1 MSRKSKAEA
10 AAPVD
15 ETPDPVDGSAVG
27 DAVEDLA
34 HRAHEAGVRVDGA
47 GNIVIP
53 TGEEHEDA
61 EGTIA
66 AIVQRAR
73 FNPDK
78 LIGEVGDFLL
88 SDLRA
93 SRELKPW
100 AQLPEADQ
108 HALIDRAHNQAHEI
122 VRRVIQAVA
131 AKGFSKI
138 DAMLEGGSWK
148 EGEITAKIKA
158 RLTPENLDALAS
170 GSPFV
175 QVVFASLEAFEAPM
189 TAKAEPNQRNF
200 IDFETGEVVERPRA
214 DGARTADF
222 PGPDD
227 EDDGF
232 DDDEEPVFDQTDAGL
247 ATGPAR

>member
-1 MSRKSKAEA
+1 MARKSKAEA
-10 AAPVD
+10 ATPVD
-15 ETPDPVDGSAVG
+15 KTPDPVEGAPESDTAPAQDEAPDDEDEG
-27 DAVEDLA
+27 DET
-34 HRAHEAGVRVDGA
+34 VD
-47 GNIVIP
+47 
-53 TGEEHEDA
+53 
-61 EGTIA
+61 

-108 HALIDRAHNQAHEI
+108 RALIDRAHSQAREI

-189 TAKAEPNQRNF
+189 QAKAEPNQRRLPIEEG
-200 IDFETGEVVERPRA
+200 IDPETGEVIERPRA

-227 EDDGF
+227 EDDGEER
-232 DDDEEPVFDQTDAGL
+232 DDEPVFDQTPAGQ
-247 ATGPAR
+247 AAGPAR

>member
-15 ETPDPVDGSAVG
+15 S
-27 DAVEDLA
+27 VEDLA
-34 HRAHEAGVRVDGA
+34 QRAHEAGVRVDDA

-53 TGEEHEDA
+53 AGDQDDEEEADGD
-61 EGTIA
+61 GTVD

-93 SRELKPW
+93 SRDLKPW
-100 AQLPEADQ
+100 AQLPEVDQ
-108 HALIDRAHNQAHEI
+108 RALIDRAHNQAREI
-122 VRRVIQAVA
+122 VRRVIKAVA

-170 GSPFV
+170 GAPFV

-189 TAKAEPNQRNF
+189 QAKAEPNQRTF
-200 IDFETGEVVERPRA
+200 IDPETGEVIEKPHA

-227 EDDGF
+227 EDDF
-232 DDDEEPVFDQTDAGL
+232 RNAALQVLIDCAKEKHPADPQAGGRL
-247 ATGPAR
+247 F